1 VTALPEVNP
10 LAVITHKA
18 VVESAACDS
27 LDAQYGRCRAELRAA
42 EAKLG
47 AVRFLVGGANPRAG
61 AGHIAVLLSHIDL
74 IVGEGSGHDGGHHD
88 HIPPPHVYRWAAR
101 QRVNALVAAGRLT
114 YATDGDLDRA
124 VTELAAEPWHAAT
137 VNATWVEAA
146 AHHNR

>member
-1 VTALPEVNP
+1 VTAIDLTLTEP
-10 LAVITHKA
+10 
-18 VVESAACDS
+18 
-27 LDAQYGRCRAELRAA
+27 DAEQRRLRDQLRAA
-42 EAKLG
+42 EAKLA
-47 AVRFLVGGANPRAG
+47 AVRFLIGVANPCAG
-61 AGHIAVLLSHIDL
+61 GGHIAVLLSHIDL
-74 IVGEGSGHDGGHHD
+74 IVGEGSGHGGGHHD

-124 VTELAAEPWHAAT
+124 VTEMADEPWHVAT